1 MVSDKLCCDV
11 FGGSPWRWYGSY
23 KWFLYYIHDR
33 YYNTVFGMNGL
44 LRVLHCFPIYAM
56 KICRKFNHE
65 RYYLE
70 NCTLRR
76 IDIESTVLDENEFC
90 IHFFLMVWDGKH
102 VLLGLDQMGI
112 THT

>member
-1 MVSDKLCCDV
+1 ME
-11 FGGSPWRWYGSY
+11 
-23 KWFLYYIHDR
+23 
-33 YYNTVFGMNGL
+33 NG
-44 LRVLHCFPIYAM
+44 
-56 KICRKFNHE
+56 
-65 RYYLE
+65 
-70 NCTLRR
+70 TLRR